1 MNIKNEVLTKL
12 QKISKKTVHENDQL
26 KELNLDSLDIAEL
39 IVDIEQ
45 KYNVR
50 VSDDELNQLKLV
62 SDVVDLFEKLVS
74 KK

>member
-62 SDVVDLFEKLVS
+62 SDVVDLFEKLIS

>member
-50 VSDDELNQLKLV
+50 VSDEELNQLKLV

>member
-50 VSDDELNQLKLV
+50 VSDEELNQLKLV
-62 SDVVDLFEKLVS
+62 SDVVDL
-74 KK
+74 